1 MSTLF
6 FHSRLFQTRRGAWAL
21 AAGFAFL
28 ILAAAPFALGISRWL
43 RGQNLLLVLVIALFI
58 VFFGY
63 LLAYLFYRIKGA
75 PLRVWFF
82 LAGLFLFGGILLA
95 LNRTPEERVHLLEF
109 TLLGLLL
116 LKACRLSFQGNTP
129 YLLALLLAMGTG
141 WCDELWQALLPGRVY
156 DIQDVLNNAGGGVL
170 GVALARI
177 RYNYGKP
184 ADNE

>member
-1 MSTLF
+1 MNRLF
-6 FHSRLFQTRRGAWAL
+6 FHTQLFGSAGRAWAL
-21 AAGFAFL
+21 AAGFALF

-43 RGQNLLLVLVIALFI
+43 RGHHLLLVLVITLFI
-58 VFFGY
+58 SFFGY
-63 LLAYLFYRIKGA
+63 LLAYLFYRIKRA

-95 LNRTPEERVHLLEF
+95 LNRSAEERVHLLEF

-116 LKACRLSFQGNTP
+116 LKACRLSFQGNIP

-141 WCDELWQALLPGRVY
+141 WCDELWQAFLPGRVY

-177 RYNYGKP
+177 RYSYGKP